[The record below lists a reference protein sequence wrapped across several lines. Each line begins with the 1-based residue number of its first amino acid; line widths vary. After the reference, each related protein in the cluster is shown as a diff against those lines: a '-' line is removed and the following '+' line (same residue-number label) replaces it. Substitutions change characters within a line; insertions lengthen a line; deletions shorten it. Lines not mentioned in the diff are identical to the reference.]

1 LGLTN
6 ISTDHPVWSNKC
18 QVYERILSKKKKTI
32 NYYSW
37 QTPPKNTCY
46 KNASDIIFLN
56 SQSLISNYDVIKNII
71 VQKKPVLVCLSETR
85 TTAEIDDNEIYMYG
99 YTTIRN
105 DSQTRHTGGLVIYLL
120 DSIKFKVMNSSFF
133 DGIWILSIKIPKN
146 SWIEYGVYTVVYRSP
161 SGSKKTFLDY
171 CETFFEDIADG
182 MNRHIIEGDFN
193 IDVNKNTYE
202 SNRLK
207 HMIESNGMKQLVQDF
222 TRVDQHHRT
231 IIDLIISNDFSLD
244 VDVLHSPKI
253 TDHSIVK
260 IKTKQNTKTDEK
272 INITV
277 WTHYDKSAMIEK
289 LNEYDWN
296 K

>member
-1 LGLTN
+1 M
-6 ISTDHPVWSNKC
+6 
-18 QVYERILSKKKKTI
+18 
-32 NYYSW
+32 
-37 QTPPKNTCY
+37 
-46 KNASDIIFLN
+46 
-56 SQSLISNYDVIKNII
+56 I

-133 DGIWILSIKIPKN
+133 DGIWMLSIKIPKN
-146 SWIEYGVYTVVYRSP
+146 SSIEYGVYTVVYRLP
-161 SGSKKTFLDY
+161 TGSNKTFLDY

-182 MNRHIIEGDFN
+182 MNRHIIGGDFN

-207 HMIESNGMKQLVQDF
+207 HMIESNGMKQLVLDF

-231 IIDLIISNDFSLD
+231 IIDLIISNNFSLD

-260 IKTKQNTKTDEK
+260 NQNKT
-272 INITV
+272 
-277 WTHYDKSAMIEK
+277 
-289 LNEYDWN
+289 EYKN
-296 K
+296 R